1 MSYQDTFTR
10 FGDVNVGLDQIAAT
24 ADVGCS
30 IRRQVPHSGMEYV
43 VLASVVEAAG
53 IHNETLTK
61 AVVERQHF
69 VLLCLFPPELDQRCK
84 FFRVLCREIVRFR
97 EVLVEMEQLPFVIL
111 IRGTGRM
118 KFDGLPTFV
127 PQSAVSEH
135 LEILWSCF

>member
-24 ADVGCS
+24 ADVGCH

-43 VLASVVEAAG
+43 ALAGALEAVG
-53 IHNETLTK
+53 IHNEALTK

-69 VLLCLFPPELDQRCK
+69 VLLCLLPPELDQRCK
-84 FFRVLCREIVRFR
+84 FFRLLCCEIVRFR
-97 EVLVEMEQLPFVIL
+97 EVLVEMEQLPFVNL
-111 IRGTGRM
+111 IRRAGGM
-118 KFDGLPTFV
+118 KCDGLPACV
-127 PQSAVSEH
+127 PYSAVAEH